1 LRCRPQSTMTFLT
14 PLSLLGVGAAATV
27 SLLNQGAAHADEMS
41 SRRSVTELG
50 DLPAWSVRLSG
61 AGGAPLPTV
70 HEQLLNADGY
80 SGARWAV
87 TAAVERR
94 VYGHLGVGLLGVYG
108 VRTLTASPQDGGDEF
123 LGPAESGYSEHHW
136 IGAAE
141 LPLTFLAAR
150 LGRGEHAWL
159 EVSLVPWLGVG
170 FGTHDLHGSGAWRAG
185 PAFGGLAR
193 LMFRGRHAGAGLAA
207 GAYTLRIVEPS
218 SLPRSVDFGMILLS
232 VVGGFDVG

>member
-1 LRCRPQSTMTFLT
+1 MTFPI
-14 PLSLLGVGAAATV
+14 PLSLLGVAAAAAV
-27 SLLNQGAAHADEMS
+27 SLVNQRAAHADEVGPS
-41 SRRSVTELG
+41 RSVTELG

-61 AGGAPLPTV
+61 AAGVPLPTL

-87 TAAVERR
+87 TAALERP

-108 VRTLTASPQDGGDEF
+108 ARTLTASPQDGGNEF
-123 LGPAESGYSEHHW
+123 LGAAEPSYSEHYW
-136 IGAAE
+136 IAAAE
-141 LPLTFLAAR
+141 LPFTFLAAR
-150 LGRGEHAWL
+150 LGRGDHAWL

-170 FGTHDLHGSGAWRAG
+170 LGTHDLYGGGVWRAG
-185 PAFGGLAR
+185 PALGGVGR

-207 GAYTLRIVEPS
+207 GAYTLRITEPS
-218 SLPRSVDFGMILLS
+218 SVPGPVDFGMIFLS